1 MQPLH
6 GRQHV
11 RIPPRACRQIWRAT
25 CTTIG
30 IQEEPD
36 TQVQR
41 LRICRTN
48 QVLQG
53 VERQTKEGERTM
65 NVLFKLPLSLTK
77 SKSHGGKICT
87 KCGKFKAYK
96 YFSKDRARKDGYR
109 SSCKQCD
116 KKQQHDI
123 RQNMSYIEVE
133 EKQCSECGR
142 ILPIRRFGIDKTKK
156 DGHRSYCLE
165 CMSEQQKHRRRI
177 KLVKQPTSKL

>member
-11 RIPPRACRQIWRAT
+11 RLPPRACRQIWRAT

-53 VERQTKEGERTM
+53 VERQTQEGERIMKNITIDARYVNVQDNNTSFEYRINGYFSVEM
-65 NVLFKLPLSLTK
+65 NVNESDLNALMEEMDENEIIYFLEAK
-77 SKSHGGKICT
+77 GYKI
-87 KCGKFKAYK
+87 
-96 YFSKDRARKDGYR
+96 
-109 SSCKQCD
+109 
-116 KKQQHDI
+116 
-123 RQNMSYIEVE
+123 
-133 EKQCSECGR
+133 EKE
-142 ILPIRRFGIDKTKK
+142 
-156 DGHRSYCLE
+156 
-165 CMSEQQKHRRRI
+165 
-177 KLVKQPTSKL
+177 